1 MSGKQR
7 QKMSGER
14 DITTDRLDEVLQKA
28 GSDREAEQ
36 LIKEYSVNPYETFAA
51 YYSEYIHAHKLEISE
66 IICRSNISKNYIYN
80 IINGRRNPGRDKVIA
95 LCIGAGMSVRE
106 INRGLKIAG
115 LGVLYAKNERDARI
129 VVAVNR
135 GIRNVIDINIM
146 LEKQN
151 QDILE

>member
-1 MSGKQR
+1 MSGGR
-7 QKMSGER
+7 N
-14 DITTDRLDEVLQKA
+14 ITTDRLDKMLQKV
-28 GSDREAEQ
+28 GSNKETEQ
-36 LIKEYSVNPYETFAA
+36 YVKEYTSGQYETFAD
-51 YYSEYIHAHKLEISE
+51 YYNEYISSHELEISE
-66 IICRSNISKNYIYN
+66 LISRSNISKNYIYN

-95 LCIGAGMSVRE
+95 LCIGAGMNVRE

-135 GIRNVIDINIM
+135 GIRNVIDINLI
-146 LEKQN
+146 LEKHN

>member
-1 MSGKQR
+1 MSGGR
-7 QKMSGER
+7 N
-14 DITTDRLDEVLQKA
+14 ITTDRLDKILQKV
-28 GSDREAEQ
+28 GSDKEVEQ
-36 LIKEYSVNPYETFAA
+36 FVKEYTADQYETFAD
-51 YYSEYIHAHKLEISE
+51 YFNEYICSHELEIAD
-66 IICRSNISKNYIYN
+66 IISRSNISKNYIYN

-95 LCIGAGMSVRE
+95 LCIGAGMNVRE

-115 LGVLYAKNERDARI
+115 LGVMYAKNERDARI

-146 LEKQN
+146 LEKQG